1 MALTNIIANVVLDI
15 YDHNLTPSTIKTV
28 ALDSSSRYVAAVI
41 RNRGGLYDIGQTA
54 GVTLT
59 VVRPDKTKVQITGE
73 TCANEEST
81 PEGDTVTTYGAYAE
95 LTQLALAIKGS
106 LKAQFKITSG
116 EQIIRTEIFTIN
128 NGEALDDSDGDW
140 AGELDG
146 HNLDEM
152 AEQIE
157 DLSSDVSEIQEDLGN
172 VKSGFNELPSVKDS
186 DADTGVFDIADVQ
199 GNSILRIA
207 NGNLRTKG
215 FDTNAQEYVNS
226 FIFDGNSGSKTI
238 DEFFLKGTE
247 LVFHVQNMSV
257 VTGDIAAAYKV
268 TYFYTDKSGTNHN
281 LVTDYGYNY
290 YHAILPEDA
299 SAVGVSYPSNVV
311 STSGTRLAFYVY
323 AVPTYGRKPHVI
335 HIAQDG
341 SGDFASI
348 RQAVESVTDSNGFN
362 QYIFYVHKGTYD
374 ILSEYTQAEI
384 NADGFKGLYLKDG
397 MSLIGVGARSEV
409 ILTGTLDPSLY
420 DSTKRN
426 AVSVLN
432 LTGDVTVENLTVT
445 ASYIRY
451 AIHDDTGS
459 ATHKINTRKLTNLK
473 VYGDHMTSGSNSYS
487 YGAGG
492 NNLKRIIAKDCDFS
506 SAVAIHTDAN
516 SRYSMS
522 VYLENCSARWWS
534 FSDYNSGLDHHY
546 YMNNCKALMISIS
559 QSGGEHVQ
567 YLQLD
572 GIETHNA
579 MVYCPTGYVYNLG
592 DCMEFIN
599 QSVGSGYAVKLTNAY
614 GGIDVA
620 TALDDIYGIS
630 IGTRGNHTIVQTDG
644 YINSN
649 ILGLS
654 GLAVGDYLTIDNT
667 GKVISGGTSANAVAK
682 VKFVSDNVAYAKLM
696 I

>member
-1 MALTNIIANVVLDI
+1 MSLINIEKTIELDV
-15 YDHNLTPSTIKTV
+15 YDHDTTPSVIKTIQMDTGTRTV
-28 ALDSSSRYVAAVI
+28 FAVI
-41 RNRGGLYDIGQTA
+41 QNSRQDYDIGQNA
-54 GVTLT
+54 SVSLT
-59 VVRPDKTKVQITGE
+59 VLRPDKTKVQVTGQ
-73 TCANEEST
+73 TFVCYTGSDGNM
-81 PEGDTVTTYGAYAE
+81 YGAKAE
-95 LTQLALAIKGS
+95 LSDVALAVKGN

-116 EQIIRTEIFTIN
+116 EQELRTEIFTIS
-128 NGEALDDSDGDW
+128 NGQALDADDGDW
-140 AGELDG
+140 AGDLDG

-152 AEQIE
+152 AQDIE
-157 DLSSDVSEIQEDLGN
+157 DTKAAVSEMESDVSDL
-172 VKSGFNELPSVKDS
+172 KEGFNKLPSVKDS
-186 DADTGVFDIADVQ
+186 DADTNVFDVADAQ
-199 GNSILRIA
+199 GNSILRISG
-207 NGNLRTKG
+207 GNLRTKE
-215 FDTNAQEYVNS
+215 FDTNAQEYVNT
-226 FIFDGNSGSKTI
+226 FTFDGNSGSKTI
-238 DEFFLKGTE
+238 DEFFPKGTE
-247 LVFHVQNMSV
+247 LVFHVQNMSA

-268 TYFYTDKSGTNHN
+268 TYFYSDKNGTDHN

-290 YHAILPEDA
+290 YRVILPEDA
-299 SAVGVSYPSNVV
+299 TAVGVTYPASVV
-311 STSGTRLAFYVY
+311 STVGTVLAFFVY

-341 SGDFASI
+341 SGDFTSI
-348 RQAVESVTDSNGFN
+348 RQAIESVTDSNGFN

-374 ILSEYTQAEI
+374 ILSEYTQAEV

-409 ILTGTLDPSLY
+409 VLTGTLDPSLY

-459 ATHKINTRKLTNLK
+459 ATHKLNTRRLINLK

-506 SAVAIHTDAN
+506 SAVVIHTDAN

-522 VYLENCSARWWS
+522 VYLENCSARLWS

-546 YMNNCKALMISIS
+546 YMNNCKAFMILLS
-559 QSGGEHVQ
+559 QSGGEHDQ

-572 GIETHNA
+572 GVGTRNV

-599 QSVGSGYAVKLTNAY
+599 QSLGSGYAVKLTNAY
-614 GGIDVA
+614 GGIDEA

-667 GKVISGGTSANAVAK
+667 GKVVSGGTSANAIAK
-682 VKFVSDNVAYAKLM
+682 VTFVNDGVAYAKLM